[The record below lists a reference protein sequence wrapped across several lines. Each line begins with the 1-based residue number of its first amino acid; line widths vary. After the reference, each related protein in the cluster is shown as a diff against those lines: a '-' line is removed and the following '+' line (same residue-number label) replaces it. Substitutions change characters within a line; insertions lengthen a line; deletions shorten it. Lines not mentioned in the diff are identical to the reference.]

1 MVVLYPTLHNV
12 FNTDI
17 AKEKSILMKNVFEF
31 CLLLLFFSSCDKDN
45 NNHTTQN
52 GCDIKKIYSSS
63 IHNSDGMT
71 TIIENGNYMPISEMD
86 RRTQFISSYRWRT
99 ESQFVYDLQG
109 HFQGTCYTSRRGRLK
124 DPADVNSYILV
135 VPIANQLSHLAP
147 LIVAYTHLVV

>member
-1 MVVLYPTLHNV
+1 MVVPYPTLHNV

-71 TIIENGNYMPISEMD
+71 TIIENGRLYSNIRDGQAHPVHFFLQVAHRIS
-86 RRTQFISSYRWRT
+86 I
-99 ESQFVYDLQG
+99 
-109 HFQGTCYTSRRGRLK
+109 C
-124 DPADVNSYILV
+124 I
-135 VPIANQLSHLAP
+135 
-147 LIVAYTHLVV
+147 